1 MLGVNLKDFSCR
13 KIEHVVWPWI
23 QWIERTL
30 NSNLLQWIW
39 WWSKFLEHLSAV
51 DSPRSQGSY
60 NIDFATTLAS
70 GIFFLFFR
78 KPISSVEF
86 QTSNDLIEV
95 IPSSNPCSQTDTEE
109 SFLLMKNGF
118 KEDST
123 QDKYLKIYYATEFK
137 EPQQGKCSIHCF
149 LSFGWVIL
157 LTFVI
162 FCTCSRNIDEI
173 IRVFKNFAVAWGITT
188 KDRFIPWRSRACFNS
203 WREMQARRSLR

>member
-1 MLGVNLKDFSCR
+1 MLGVNLKDFSCG

-23 QWIERTL
+23 QWIERTP

-51 DSPRSQGSY
+51 DWLRSQGSY

-137 EPQQGKCSIHCF
+137 EPQQGKM
-149 LSFGWVIL
+149 
-157 LTFVI
+157 
-162 FCTCSRNIDEI
+162 
-173 IRVFKNFAVAWGITT
+173 
-188 KDRFIPWRSRACFNS
+188 FNS
-203 WREMQARRSLR
+203 LFSEFWLSNLVNFCNFLHIFQKHWWNHLSVQKLCSCIRYNH